1 MSIHSYCFKLA
12 TSPSDVSGYFA
23 LRHAIFVEEQR
34 LFQGSDVD
42 EVDAIAYPI
51 VAVAAEETAET
62 QRRRGSGALVLPLT
76 HHPVLLTES
85 IHPTHYS
92 SETVVLPLT
101 HHPVLAHS
109 TQNPSI
115 LGVVRI
121 YEPEPRLWYGGRL
134 GVHEDY
140 RRAARIGKGL
150 IYKAVT
156 TANTW
161 GCDRFLATVQL
172 QNVRFFQRQ
181 HWHSL
186 EELIIHGLPHHLM
199 EADLNYYPPTNE
211 QRPALSTLNR
221 EAS

>member
-1 MSIHSYCFKLA
+1 MSTHSYWFKIA
-12 TSPSDVSGYFA
+12 TSPADISGYFA
-23 LRHAIFVEEQR
+23 LRHSIFVEEQQ

-42 EVDAIAYPI
+42 EMDEIAYPI
-51 VAVAAEETAET
+51 VALAAENTAET
-62 QRRRGSGALVLPLT
+62 QRRRGVGALVLPLT
-76 HHPVLLTES
+76 HHPVLVPEP
-85 IHPTHYS
+85 IHAMHPS
-92 SETVVLPLT
+92 SETLVLPLT
-101 HHPVLAHS
+101 QHPVLTHPTRPAS
-109 TQNPSI
+109 V

-121 YEPEPRLWYGGRL
+121 YELEPRLWYGGRL

-186 EELIIHGLPHHLM
+186 EELTIHGLPHHLM
-199 EADLNYYPPTNE
+199 EADLQYYPPNNE
-211 QRPALSTLNR
+211 QRPAISTFTW